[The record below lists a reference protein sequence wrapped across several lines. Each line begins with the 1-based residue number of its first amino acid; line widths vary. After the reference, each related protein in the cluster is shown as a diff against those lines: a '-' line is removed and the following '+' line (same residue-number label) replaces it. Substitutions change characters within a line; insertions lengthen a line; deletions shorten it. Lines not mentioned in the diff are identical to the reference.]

1 MKKKNLLVGL
11 GGAGKSAFNKM
22 ILDYVINPKK
32 PEFIVVDCSEHK
44 NDTLNSNNIPM
55 EENTNE

>member
-1 MKKKNLLVGL
+1 MGKKNLLVGL

-22 ILDYVINPKK
+22 ILDYVINLKK
-32 PEFIVVDCSEHK
+32 LELIVVDCPDCK
-44 NDTLNSNNIPM
+44 KDTLNSNNIPM